1 MGLQRY
7 YIFSFVQIF
16 FAFFYYLC
24 PPLFRRRTRQE
35 LNRLNDMDIEL
46 LSRMVGELIL
56 DSEEVTLPG
65 LGTFVT
71 EMVPATFADK
81 GYTIN
86 PPYRRLSFRQKET
99 ADNSLVRLYASSNKL
114 DLQTASSILSK
125 YIKGLREQLI
135 TKKTIVFPGL
145 GRLRATK
152 ENTFFF
158 IADESLNIYPEGF
171 GLEPVSLKTH
181 VETEEEVQDAVATI
195 QSYLE
200 DPLPA
205 STPAPVRETAPEP
218 EPISEPAPVPEPIPE
233 PVPAPQPEQQRQ
245 PKLEPE
251 PQPKLVPEVKYKPRR
266 RRTGWWI
273 AGSILLTLA
282 LLLGAFLLAARFA
295 PDFLDTILY
304 TEEELEIIHRI

>member
-1 MGLQRY
+1 MK
-7 YIFSFVQIF
+7 
-16 FAFFYYLC
+16 
-24 PPLFRRRTRQE
+24 
-35 LNRLNDMDIEL
+35 LNCLNDMDIEL

-56 DSEEVTLPG
+56 DSEEVSLPG

-71 EMVPATFADK
+71 EMVPAAFTDK

-86 PPYRRLSFRQKET
+86 PPYRRLYFRQKET
-99 ADNSLVRLYASSNKL
+99 ADSSLVRLYASSNHL

-125 YIKGLREQLI
+125 FIKELREQLI
-135 TKKTIVFPGL
+135 AKKTVVFPGL
-145 GRLRATK
+145 GRLRATR

-181 VETEEEVQDAVATI
+181 VETEEEVEDAVAAI

-200 DPLPA
+200 EPLPA
-205 STPAPVRETAPEP
+205 AEPESATVTGAEPEP
-218 EPISEPAPVPEPIPE
+218 ESEPEAASEPILQPVSEPVPEPVAQPQPASQ
-233 PVPAPQPEQQRQ
+233 PVPQPAS
-245 PKLEPE
+245 
-251 PQPKLVPEVKYKPRR
+251 KPHEHHHGHSHHHR

-273 AGSILLTLA
+273 LGSLVVTA
-282 LLLGAFLLAARFA
+282 AVLLGAFLLAARYA

-304 TEEELEIIHRI
+304 TEEELDIIHRI

>member
-1 MGLQRY
+1 
-7 YIFSFVQIF
+7 
-16 FAFFYYLC
+16 
-24 PPLFRRRTRQE
+24 
-35 LNRLNDMDIEL
+35 MDIEL

-125 YIKGLREQLI
+125 YTKELREQLV

-205 STPAPVRETAPEP
+205 STPAPVRATAPEP

-233 PVPAPQPEQQRQ
+233 PVPVPQPEQQRQ

-251 PQPKLVPEVKYKPRR
+251 PQPKQVPEVKHKPRR

>member
-1 MGLQRY
+1 
-7 YIFSFVQIF
+7 
-16 FAFFYYLC
+16 
-24 PPLFRRRTRQE
+24 
-35 LNRLNDMDIEL
+35 
-46 LSRMVGELIL
+46 MVGELIL

-71 EMVPATFADK
+71 EMVPASFADK

-99 ADNSLVRLYASSNKL
+99 ADNSLAKLYASSNKL

-125 YIKGLREQLI
+125 YIKELREQLI

-205 STPAPVRETAPEP
+205 ATPAPVPETAPEP
-218 EPISEPAPVPEPIPE
+218 EPISEPVQVPEPEPIREPE
-233 PVPAPQPEQQRQ
+233 PSSHPEQQQ
-245 PKLEPE
+245 PKQET
-251 PQPKLVPEVKYKPRR
+251 KPRR

>member
-1 MGLQRY
+1 
-7 YIFSFVQIF
+7 
-16 FAFFYYLC
+16 
-24 PPLFRRRTRQE
+24 
-35 LNRLNDMDIEL
+35 
-46 LSRMVGELIL
+46 MVGELIL

-71 EMVPATFADK
+71 EMVPASFADK

-99 ADNSLVRLYASSNKL
+99 TDNSLVRLYASSNKL

-125 YIKGLREQLI
+125 YIKELREQLV

-205 STPAPVRETAPEP
+205 ITPAPVPETIPEP
-218 EPISEPAPVPEPIPE
+218 EPISEPVQVPEPEPIPE
-233 PVPAPQPEQQRQ
+233 PAPQPQQQ
-245 PKLEPE
+245 
-251 PQPKLVPEVKYKPRR
+251 PQPETKPR

-273 AGSILLTLA
+273 VGSILLTLA
-282 LLLGAFLLAARFA
+282 LLLGAFLLTARFA

>member
-1 MGLQRY
+1 
-7 YIFSFVQIF
+7 
-16 FAFFYYLC
+16 
-24 PPLFRRRTRQE
+24 
-35 LNRLNDMDIEL
+35 MDIEL

-71 EMVPATFADK
+71 EMVPASFADK

-125 YIKGLREQLI
+125 YIKELREQLI

-181 VETEEEVQDAVATI
+181 VETEEDVQDAVATI

-205 STPAPVRETAPEP
+205 ITTVPVPGTTLESM
-218 EPISEPAPVPEPIPE
+218 PISEPAQAPAPVQETVPEPVPISEPVQVPESEPIPE
-233 PVPAPQPEQQRQ
+233 QAPQQ
-245 PKLEPE
+245 K
-251 PQPKLVPEVKYKPRR
+251 PQPKQETKPQPKPAAEPKHKPRR

-273 AGSILLTLA
+273 AGSILLALA